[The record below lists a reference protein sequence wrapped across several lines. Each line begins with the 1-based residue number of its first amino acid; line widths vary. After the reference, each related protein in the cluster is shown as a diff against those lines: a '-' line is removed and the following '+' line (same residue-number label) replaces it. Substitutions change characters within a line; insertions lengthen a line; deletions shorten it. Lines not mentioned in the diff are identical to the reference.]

1 MQRIYGKNPTPNL
14 KKRTNHLDFIYLNS
28 IDVRS
33 CIFITAVVLVL
44 LISIMVVAAGPN
56 SNLPLQVQ

>member
-14 KKRTNHLDFIYLNS
+14 KKRTNHLDFIYMNN

-33 CIFITAVVLVL
+33 CIFLLAVVLL
-44 LISIMVVAAGPN
+44 LISSIMIVAACPN